1 MSPSARTWRI
11 RLRMPRTLRARL
23 ALLFAG
29 ATLVLCGLVGLVV
42 VTQFRSQL
50 RSSLDDGLSNRW
62 VQLDRQLPNTQA
74 GSNLTPLLPD
84 TESFAQV
91 LQPDGTVLAAAPR
104 ALYSK
109 SVLKR
114 VDIAIALRHKHTFV
128 QAARPKTSRARLLA
142 GPSDIA
148 GQRVVIVVGTSLDDT
163 IQAQNRLDITLA
175 FGLPLLAIA
184 VSLGGWFL
192 AGGALEPVR
201 SMIEEADAISASQFT
216 SGAGSG
222 PGRRLSVPRGGD
234 EIAELA
240 RRLNALLGRIEYAV
254 AHERAFLDDASHE
267 LRTPISIARGEA
279 ELARMSVAEGSEA
292 AVALDSL
299 LEEVERLDHLARNLL
314 VLARSRSAQPAS
326 WPEVDL
332 ADVAQRAVD
341 GLQRAGAVA
350 GVAVRVD
357 GQATVRGDESGLE
370 RAISNLVENAL
381 RVARTRVDVTITD
394 DDASATIQ
402 VADDGPGF
410 PTDLLSRAFER
421 FTHAESPPSAA
432 TRDDGVASST
442 ASAALATAAEPGEPG
457 EGGRAGAGLGL
468 AIVAAIAAAHGG
480 TASAQNTARGAI
492 VRLVLPRHPS

>member
-1 MSPSARTWRI
+1 MG
-11 RLRMPRTLRARL
+11 LPRTLRARL

-42 VTQFRSQL
+42 VSQFRSQL
-50 RSSLDDGLSNRW
+50 RASLDDGLSNRFT
-62 VQLDRQLPNTQA
+62 QLDAQLPSTQA
-74 GSNLTPLLPD
+74 GASLTPLLPD

-91 LQPDGTVLAAAPR
+91 VLPDGTVLAAAPR
-104 ALYSK
+104 ALYRR
-109 SVLKR
+109 SVLQGA
-114 VDIAIALRHKHTFV
+114 DLAQALRAKHTFV
-128 QAARPKTSRARLLA
+128 RPARPKTSNARLLA
-142 GPSDIA
+142 GPSDLA
-148 GQRVVIVVGTSLDDT
+148 GQRVVIIVGTSLDDT
-163 IQAQNRLDITLA
+163 IQAENRLDLA
-175 FGLPLLAIA
+175 LAIGLPLLALA

-201 SMIEEADAISASQFT
+201 SMIEEADTISAAQFAA
-216 SGAGSG
+216 GAGSG

-240 RRLNALLGRIEYAV
+240 RRLNALLARIEDAV
-254 AHERAFLDDASHE
+254 GHERAFLDDASHE

-279 ELARMSVAEGSEA
+279 ELARMSVPDGSEA

-299 LEEVERLDHLARNLL
+299 LDEVERLDHLARNLL

-350 GVAVRVD
+350 GVSVRLD
-357 GQATVRGDESGLE
+357 GQATVRGDASGLE

-381 RVARTRVDVTITD
+381 RVARTRVDVHIGTD
-394 DDASATIQ
+394 PTSATIE
-402 VADDGPGF
+402 VSDDGPGF
-410 PTDLLSRAFER
+410 PPLLLERAFER
-421 FTHAESPPSAA
+421 FTHIELP
-432 TRDDGVASST
+432 DGPST
-442 ASAALATAAEPGEPG
+442 AERGEGNAAAPASLRPVATADAGLASGPRRA
-457 EGGRAGAGLGL
+457 RAGAGLGL

-480 TASAQNTARGAI
+480 SAEACNSGTGAT

>member
-1 MSPSARTWRI
+1 VSRIARVARP
-11 RLRMPRTLRARL
+11 RLRIPRTLRARL

-50 RSSLDDGLSNRW
+50 RTSLDDGLSNRW
-62 VQLDRQLPNTQA
+62 TQLDRQLPSTRA
-74 GSNLTPLLPD
+74 GESLTPLLPD

-91 LQPDGTVLAAAPR
+91 VQPDGTVLAAAPR
-104 ALYSK
+104 ALYSR
-109 SVLKR
+109 SVLSGE
-114 VDIAIALRHKHTFV
+114 DLSIALRRQHTFV
-128 QAARPKTSRARLLA
+128 RAAPPKTSRARLLA

-148 GQRVVIVVGTSLDDT
+148 GQRVVVVVGTSLDDT
-163 IQAQNRLDITLA
+163 IQAQDRLDFALA
-175 FGLPLLAIA
+175 IGLPVLALA

-216 SGAGSG
+216 IRAGPG

-240 RRLNALLGRIEYAV
+240 RRLNALLGRIEDAV

-267 LRTPISIARGEA
+267 LRTPISIARGEV
-279 ELARMSVAEGSEA
+279 ELARMSVPDGSEA
-292 AVALDSL
+292 AAALDSL
-299 LEEVERLDHLARNLL
+299 LDEVERLDHLARNLL
-314 VLARSRSAQPAS
+314 VLARSRSAQPES

-332 ADVAQRAVD
+332 ADIAQRAVG

-350 GVAVRVD
+350 GVAVHVD
-357 GQATVRGDESGLE
+357 GQGIVRGDESGLE
-370 RAISNLVENAL
+370 RAISNLVANAL
-381 RVARTRVDVTITD
+381 RVARTHVEVRISTD
-394 DDASATIQ
+394 ETSATIE

-410 PTDLLSRAFER
+410 PPELLPRAFER
-421 FTHAESPPSAA
+421 FTHFEASEPSA
-432 TRDDGVASST
+432 TRDHGEVQAASTRAVAT
-442 ASAALATAAEPGEPG
+442 AAAEPGG
-457 EGGRAGAGLGL
+457 ERGRAGAGLGL

-480 TASAQNTARGAI
+480 TVTAQNTQPGAV

>member
-1 MSPSARTWRI
+1 
-11 RLRMPRTLRARL
+11 MPRTLRARL
-23 ALLFAG
+23 ALLFAV
-29 ATLVLCGLVGLVV
+29 ATLVLCALVGLVV

-50 RSSLDDGLSNRW
+50 RTSLDDGLSNRW
-62 VQLDRQLPNTQA
+62 VQLDRQLPSTQA
-74 GSNLTPLLPD
+74 GANLTPLLPD

-104 ALYSK
+104 ALYSRP
-109 SVLKR
+109 VLDR
-114 VDIAIALRHKHTFV
+114 AELAVALQRKHTFV
-128 QAARPKTSRARLLA
+128 QPAEPKTSRARLLA

-148 GQRVVIVVGTSLDDT
+148 GQRVVILVGTSLDDT
-163 IQAQNRLDITLA
+163 IQAQDRLDIALA
-175 FGLPLLAIA
+175 FGLPLLALA

-216 SGAGSG
+216 SRAGSG

-240 RRLNALLGRIEYAV
+240 RRLNALLARIEDAV

-279 ELARMSVAEGSEA
+279 ELARMSVADGSEA

-350 GVAVRVD
+350 RVAVHVD
-357 GQATVRGDESGLE
+357 GQATVRGDEAGLE

-381 RVARTRVDVTITD
+381 RVARTRVDVGITD
-394 DDASATIQ
+394 DDTSATIQ

-410 PTDLLSRAFER
+410 PPDLLGRVFER
-421 FTHAESPPSAA
+421 FTHAESPSTPIA
-432 TRDDGVASST
+432 RDHGAERTTVSGAV
-442 ASAALATAAEPGEPG
+442 ATAAEPGASG
-457 EGGRAGAGLGL
+457 ERGRAGAGLGL

-480 TASAQNTARGAI
+480 TASAENTSRGAV
-492 VRLVLPRHPS
+492 VRLVLPRQPS